1 MLLRE
6 PPLFARRPRQ
16 LSFLAAALPAEQRY
30 LPLEQSAES
39 SSSRLPAEEA
49 SPYCG
54 EWSLPCPISPTL
66 PQDLVSQAQTARGLR
81 LAKKCT
87 RGRQIEAV
95 HDRAQR
101 SLQQAKTEQW

>member
-6 PPLFARRPRQ
+6 PPPFARRPRQ
-16 LSFLAAALPAEQRY
+16 LFKQTTAKPAEQQY

-49 SPYCG
+49 SSCCG
-54 EWSLPCPISPTL
+54 EWSLPCPISPTQ

-81 LAKKCT
+81 LAKKCS